1 MSPTAISPDP
11 TSDETAP
18 CRLVFMGTAAFAVP
32 SLRAL
37 AASRHEVV
45 AVYTQPARPAGRGWR
60 PRPSPVQAVAEALKV
75 PVRAPASLRDPAE
88 QEAFAALRADL
99 AVVAAYGLIL
109 PRAVL
114 AAPRLGCI
122 NLHASLLPRWR
133 GAAPIQR
140 ALLAGDRETGVT
152 IFLMEPSLDTGPM
165 IARRSVPISARST
178 AAGLHD
184 ALAELA
190 AGMVVA
196 AVDDLAAGLAVPQP
210 QPEAG
215 VTYAAKVDKAEGRL
229 DWTRP
234 AALLERQLRA
244 LNPWPGCWTEL
255 GDQTIRVLAGQVV
268 PGKRGGAPGEV
279 LDERLTVA
287 CGEGRLGLTLVQRP
301 GGRPLPADAFLRG
314 FSVPVG
320 TRLGRPCPATS

>member
-1 MSPTAISPDP
+1 MSSDP
-11 TSDETAP
+11 MRAEAAP
-18 CRLVFMGTAAFAVP
+18 RRLVFMGTAAFAVP

-37 AASRHEVV
+37 AAGRHELV

-60 PRPSPVQAVAEALKV
+60 PRPSPVQSAAEALAL
-75 PVRAPASLRDPAE
+75 PVRTPARLRDPTE
-88 QEAFAALRADL
+88 QAAFAALRADL

-109 PRAVL
+109 PKAIL
-114 AAPRLGCI
+114 DAPTLGCI

-140 ALLAGDRETGVT
+140 ALLAGDPETGVT
-152 IFLMEPSLDTGPM
+152 IFQMEPSLDTGPI
-165 IARRSVPISARST
+165 IASRSVPIAERST
-178 AAGLHD
+178 AASLHD
-184 ALAELA
+184 ELAEVA

-196 AVDDLAAGLAVPQP
+196 AVDELAAGRARPVPQP
-210 QPEAG
+210 EG
-215 VTYAAKVDKAEGRL
+215 GITYAAKIEKAEGGL

-255 GDQTIRVLAGQVV
+255 GDQTLRVLAGRAL
-268 PGKRGGAPGEV
+268 RGTGNHHVPGEV

-287 CGEGRLGLTLVQRP
+287 CGEGRLELTLVQRP
-301 GGRPLPADAFLRG
+301 GGRPMAAEAFLRG
-314 FSVPVG
+314 YPVPVG
-320 TRLGRPCPATS
+320 TRLGRPCPVTS